1 MMSEALA
8 VNTSLTVIDLARN
21 SIGDEG
27 AAALAQVH
35 RQMSMR
41 MKLETVS
48 ASSHAL
54 AATLCP

>member
-1 MMSEALA
+1 MSEALA
-8 VNTSLTVIDLARN
+8 VNTSLTVIGLFN
-21 SIGDEG
+21 NEIGAEG

-35 RQMSMR
+35 GQMSMR
-41 MKLETVS
+41 IKLETVS

>member
-8 VNTSLTVIDLARN
+8 VNTSLTVIGLGN
-21 SIGDEG
+21 NKIGAEG

-35 RQMSMR
+35 GQMSMR
-41 MKLETVS
+41 IKLETVS

>member
-8 VNTSLTVIDLARN
+8 VNTSLTVIGLGN
-21 SIGDEG
+21 NNIGAEG

-35 RQMSMR
+35 GQMSMR
-41 MKLETVS
+41 IKLETVS

>member
-8 VNTSLTVIDLARN
+8 VNTSLTIIYLDRN
-21 SIGDEG
+21 NIGAEG

-35 RQMSMR
+35 GQMSIR
-41 MKLETVS
+41 IKLETVS